1 MITGLLYVGMTEEMR
16 DAYDSELPRAVA
28 GVPLL
33 KAIVEWFFHSA
44 LSFSVV
50 IQNLYNAFEFFNAGF
65 CVMLLPSIFL

>member
-50 IQNLYNAFEFFNAGF
+50 IQRCHSESL
-65 CVMLLPSIFL
+65 

>member
-50 IQNLYNAFEFFNAGF
+50 IQNLYNAFVLFNADL
-65 CVMLLPSIFL
+65 CAMLLFFI

>member
-1 MITGLLYVGMTEEMR
+1 MITGLLYVGMNEDMR

-50 IQNLYNAFEFFNAGF
+50 IQNLYNAFVLFNADL
-65 CVMLLPSIFL
+65 CAMLLFFI